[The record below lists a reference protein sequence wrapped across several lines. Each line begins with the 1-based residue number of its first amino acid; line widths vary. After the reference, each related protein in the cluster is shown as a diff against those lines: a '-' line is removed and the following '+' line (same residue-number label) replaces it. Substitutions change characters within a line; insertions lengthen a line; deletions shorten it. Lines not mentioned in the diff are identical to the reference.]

1 MFFGSGQQYFFDA
14 STILDVLVTQRS
26 NQIHFTIGK
35 CENKANTFENKDNT
49 IENKE
54 TRDHST
60 RAHST
65 NLLRHVFAFSKRFGR
80 IRVIF
85 MFRFVGQN
93 ISTPCWTSVLV
104 SCILCRIRTTYICR
118 IFLVDSSKCLLL
130 FEFLDLRMRSADCL
144 RVLSVCVAVPLG

>member
-1 MFFGSGQQYFFDA
+1 MLFGSGQQCVFEA
-14 STILDVLVTQRS
+14 STILDVLLR
-26 NQIHFTIGK
+26 K
-35 CENKANTFENKDNT
+35 CENKPDTFQDKANT

-65 NLLRHVFAFSKRFGR
+65 NLLRHVFALSKWFGR

-93 ISTPCWTSVLV
+93 ISTQCWTSVLV